1 VASHTKGL
9 HYGHIEH
16 GVQRI
21 LKKQKKNKRFFRALV
36 EASHTKGAHY
46 GHREHEAQR
55 ILKKQKYKFESITKG
70 LYYGHRE

>member
-9 HYGHIEH
+9 SLWSHRTWSTKNLE
-16 GVQRI
+16 
-21 LKKQKKNKRFFRALV
+21 KTKKNKRFFRALV

-55 ILKKQKYKFESITKG
+55 ILKKQKYKYESITKG

>member
-9 HYGHIEH
+9 HYGHIEY
-16 GVQRI
+16 GIQRI
-21 LKKQKKNKRFFRALV
+21 LKKQKKQKKIRALV

-55 ILKKQKYKFESITKG
+55 ILKKNKN
-70 LYYGHRE
+70 